1 MVLYKRKQ
9 VTFVPPPE
17 IPSDLSTEVYF
28 IRETKEWFLTYDEYL
43 ARLDYYHKRKFV
55 CEITGNSCLNFF
67 EALESENKEIKGVE
81 KNFPEALREH
91 ILRFLQFNRIT
102 RLDQLVD
109 KVYSVFKND
118 YFPGETIY
126 IRGVSSSSSNNTNIS
141 GPTSNVAAI
150 SAGTITNIGS
160 ESDAEHT
167 SSTKQRGTIREK
179 VQYGQSDGVTTKYL
193 VVRLTDMQ
201 QSIVTTDKIS
211 RDRNHFTK
219 WLIKTFI
226 KLTMSRSHKVGAPWV
241 VKDKFAKKYRI
252 PQEYPD
258 DLKQFA
264 DSTPTGETQYE
275 VQRKPTSSGNK
286 RSRKTA
292 ASESA
297 EPDEKPPAKKS
308 KGGRRKVK
316 KEMVELEPGKFVA
329 IAPKNGS
336 SDKKGIGKKYNP
348 AVDKLPETPFK
359 KKFPTHYLPDRVV
372 KEIEL
377 DEEALASER
386 STPAINSSASASL
399 QPTKKHITDDLEIKF
414 DIQNAKPS
422 PQASM
427 LPENS
432 ISWNRHLV
440 KEYKDDIKSFDEKGN
455 DDEDKVE
462 SVGAKEE
469 KIAEVKRLS
478 SDKIKHVQQAL
489 QSWIFIN
496 VYHSVLN
503 IDTFTFDDFVYAM
516 GWNLDQFTELGRCE
530 LLDEIWCCILSAI
543 VSNSAPTKDSSTAK
557 DKDAIFGL
565 QINLPS
571 KTSLLAPVSNGK
583 QEEEED
589 SEERGSDSEEDERTL
604 KIEDDDSGNE
614 SSEETE
620 KTSKVNNGKS
630 DKTKKAIEEEDADN
644 EDNDDPEEDD
654 NAMEVDET
662 EDSEYDQFNHFAYQV
677 MNYRGT
683 PWHDR
688 LRKRNFKD
696 GNWQCI
702 LLGVLSLV
710 DYVPN
715 YKPIIDKVFKKL
727 APKTMPATPATVL
740 NQFYEEM
747 DIDLKFQTLNILV
760 DLLISGSVVRTYID
774 ECLESSTV
782 FRRNRLDSIKEYK
795 STLDAAQK
803 ANTSVCEIFAKHSES
818 KKDADKDDS
827 ASKRPRLNYSKS
839 MEMTEEEQKLSEK
852 NSEFKELWN
861 VRKEALLK
869 LDQIKKDKRE
879 IEKKLTELDCQR
891 VKLLGKDR
899 LYNRYWWFENNGL
912 PTLHGVSN
920 DDDENEDEDKEK
932 ERDKNDEE
940 VDDDNNE
947 VLEETYLMGKLWVQ
961 GPSNEDLRIHFKSSF
976 ELANEF
982 NVEYETAEFELHEEN
997 ERLKELK
1004 KDDDESGQE
1013 VGEGEEI
1020 KKEPESDGKVKSEAE
1035 NGDGKDKD
1043 KKNQIREMDFNVIP
1057 KPFVHAASKLYDLEF
1072 TSKEILNSKSKA
1084 VIIDRQGALKTTELI
1099 NSLTSFQRKAIEE
1112 YPHPL
1117 VNGSNWRYYDHPDQ
1131 ISKLLTWLNPWGKRE
1146 SQLRKELLTVKDA
1159 VVSSMEARR
1168 KALSMDNAS
1177 EAEAAIESDIAKLQ
1191 ERIDKLNSS
1200 ETESNSEDNDD
1211 DIIAGSKR
1219 SLRKRVQPRKRQ
1231 AVSTLEEALEY
1242 GDIVDVE
1249 KMQNELKEKLQEKR
1263 EERDLA
1269 RVLEWV
1275 NSKALEKFD
1284 KSLYDGGDK
1293 VKGKTSKRGRR

>member
-126 IRGVSSSSSNNTNIS
+126 IR
-141 GPTSNVAAI
+141 
-150 SAGTITNIGS
+150 AGTITNIGS

-275 VQRKPTSSGNK
+275 VQS
-286 RSRKTA
+286 
-292 ASESA
+292 
-297 EPDEKPPAKKS
+297 
-308 KGGRRKVK
+308 K

-372 KEIEL
+372 KEIE
-377 DEEALASER
+377 

-455 DDEDKVE
+455 DDEDKLE

-1013 VGEGEEI
+1013 
-1020 KKEPESDGKVKSEAE
+1020 
-1035 NGDGKDKD
+1035 D

-1242 GDIVDVE
+1242 GDLVDVE